1 MGHKHRD
8 LEDFYMVCDLDLKE
22 QSLQMLETAEERD
35 ELLLPLANSTINMG
49 EPVTEPI
56 NSRMKC
62 DEKSENIKGVLV
74 THKVS
79 VKKKIDYIRNYL
91 TYFEHWENLEISH
104 FMVKEEK
111 LYIFSVEV
119 SCMQKKYL
127 KEFTVSWAADFLTS
141 LPWPPDYSLIS
152 SKTPSYLT

>member
-79 VKKKIDYIRNYL
+79 VKKKIDDIKNYL
-91 TYFEHWENLEISH
+91 TYFELWENFEISH
-104 FMVKEEK
+104 FMVK
-111 LYIFSVEV
+111 
-119 SCMQKKYL
+119 
-127 KEFTVSWAADFLTS
+127 
-141 LPWPPDYSLIS
+141 
-152 SKTPSYLT
+152 